1 MFCSSFSVTMSQ
13 MKYASRTEYFFCD
26 GGLFLG
32 ELRYKLSLMSREKKS
47 GNEGRVKRVGTRGG
61 GRE

>member
-1 MFCSSFSVTMSQ
+1 MTMSQ